1 MSDPR
6 VQGEVLLH
14 RLFDV
19 GYEIRLDRAAE
30 LLASSAPQRP
40 RPVRGQAQ
48 AIQIVNPP
56 VAVSLGDQSIEVGT
70 RACAVELSARIF
82 DFGVISLR
90 ARVHAPRGLTWEE
103 FAAFG
108 SSVVSGELTSAASK
122 QLATARDSLL
132 ARIRSAIER
141 PSLSDVTEEYTVF
154 RIFGVEDAEGA
165 PLPLQRLT
173 DEQIARLLLS
183 ETRPVSPAARAEML
197 SPRLAYFEDD
207 LTVLSWNAAL
217 VVEPVREDTDVQ
229 YVLEFANAQLLELRY
244 YDSLLDA
251 ELPRMYDEVTA
262 ARRAFR
268 LLGRRSS
275 RLLGALQ
282 QRVAEATESI
292 ERVENSLKVTDDIFL
307 ARIYST
313 ALDTFRV
320 ATWRGGI
327 DRKIAIVR
335 ETYSMLNAESQA
347 LRSEALELTIILLI
361 LFEIVMALFQ
371 L

>member
-1 MSDPR
+1 

-19 GYEIRLDRAAE
+19 GYEVRLDQAAE

-40 RPVRGQAQ
+40 RPVRVQAR
-48 AIQIVNPP
+48 AIQIMNPP
-56 VAVSLGDQSIEVGT
+56 VAVSLGGQSIEVGADT
-70 RACAVELSARIF
+70 CAIELSARIF

-90 ARVHAPRGLTWEE
+90 ARVHAPRGLTWGE

-108 SSVVSGELTSAASK
+108 SSIVSGELSTAAWGR
-122 QLATARDSLL
+122 LATARDSLL
-132 ARIRSAIER
+132 ARIHPAIER
-141 PSLSDVTEEYTVF
+141 PSLSLVTEEYTVF
-154 RIFGVEDAEGA
+154 RIFSLEDAAGA
-165 PLPLQRLT
+165 PLPLEQLT
-173 DEQIARLLLS
+173 GEQIASLLLG

-197 SPRLAYFEDD
+197 SPRLAYFDDD

-251 ELPRMYDEVTA
+251 ELPHMYDEVSA
-262 ARRAFR
+262 ARRAFH
-268 LLGRRSS
+268 LLGRRFS
-275 RLLGALQ
+275 RLLSALQ

-307 ARIYST
+307 ARIYTT

-320 ATWRGGI
+320 ATWRAGI
-327 DRKIAIVR
+327 DRKMTIVR

-361 LFEIVMALFQ
+361 LMEILMAVFSP
-371 L
+371 